1 MSHKQAQTI
10 LYRHNTLTVTPAYTL
25 TRDAITLMSYT
36 CRIVVCLTVKKKLSN
51 GSHVWDLD
59 SYPFL
64 SYRPN

>member
-36 CRIVVCLTVKKKLSN
+36 CRMSNCQEKIVKRQPCL
-51 GSHVWDLD
+51 G
-59 SYPFL
+59 F
-64 SYRPN
+64 R